1 MRRIIA
7 GIAVIGVA
15 WLALAQGQ
23 TLNRGVYEQGANT
36 ISGAKFF
43 LNGLWIGTNAQVTV
57 NASTQLVSVVNG
69 VTNLLG
75 LGAGTPNPWTNAV
88 TDGGGNI
95 LSNINILANSITETQ
110 GLARLSVITN
120 ASGNYVFFAHLLN
133 NGTTNWSETVP
144 SINAVSNTVNALW
157 WANAATGTVANA
169 LTLDGVAL
177 AGLVQTNSA
186 LDALRLNNGVN
197 LTNLNLVGSGGST
210 NITGGGT
217 WTLSSGVWTYAPTG
231 ITTAVQSALD
241 GKPNTNGVFALLF
254 TNIVLA
260 ADATSVTITNLVPGY
275 GYDIDFFGASAAGSG
290 NQYIS
295 LFSSDTSVA
304 TNYYQSVFFTAYI
317 AGTAYT
323 PGLGVPEAAA
333 KCFHANGVGT
343 YIQGSAKVR
352 WNATQGLFFKSDNNY
367 YRTDTNTIAFHSFQT
382 HQRGAISGTFPTFLL
397 LQHSTASGM
406 KSGSVIRVTMLPNP

>member
-1 MRRIIA
+1 LIGAAAGATAVQPAAIA
-7 GIAVIGVA
+7 GMLTNGMNAAYLPDLYCGTGFSFGKPGIARPFF
-15 WLALAQGQ
+15 QYDTN
-23 TLNRGVYEQGANT
+23 TL
-36 ISGAKFF
+36 
-43 LNGLWIGTNAQVTV
+43 TV
-57 NASTQLVSVVNG
+57 SFSPNSSG
-69 VTNLLG
+69 VTNFAFEGVTINGTSTVAQTAL
-75 LGAGTPNPWTNAV
+75 AGWPTQWS
-88 TDGGGNI
+88 GG
-95 LSNINILANSITETQ
+95 SITS
-110 GLARLSVITN
+110 A
-120 ASGNYVFFAHLLN
+120 
-133 NGTTNWSETVP
+133 
-144 SINAVSNTVNALW
+144 
-157 WANAATGTVANA
+157 VANA
-169 LTLDGVAL
+169 TTATVWTAEASKLS
-177 AGLVQTNSA
+177 TNY
-186 LDALRLNNGVN
+186 NGAW
-197 LTNLNLVGSGGST
+197 LVGSGGST